1 MGRCTS
7 GLHRSVSQR
16 NTYNRCPWSY
26 KLQRIDKVWQ
36 RPASW
41 LSQGLG
47 VHKAMEEWELSGRE
61 LPFEELVR
69 IYEEEFIRSIDEQAQ
84 DTPNFDYWFGS
95 GPYPGPVD
103 IERRFALGRTQLE
116 SLVGW
121 SLNHPEQTTWF
132 TPDGD
137 PAVELG
143 FDVELGGVKV
153 RGFIDHI
160 VDTPKGLTVRDIKGL
175 AEDTKIPTPTGWATM
190 GELKV
195 GDQVFGSD
203 GKPCNVVLKSG
214 TKNIRCYEVV
224 FDDGSS
230 IVCDEEHIWTTST
243 AQERQKGIGPTPKSI
258 GTIIETQ
265 KYGGQNHHWVP
276 LPEPL
281 DLPEQDLVLDP
292 YLLGVWLGDG
302 QWNRNVITKQD
313 DLFEVLAERGHVLG
327 DRQVD
332 KRNPTVVSRSVKGL
346 HRLLAQGGLLGNKHI
361 PEQYLRASIQQRR
374 DLLAGL
380 MDTDGTWNTARNR
393 AMFTTTDR
401 ALALQVK
408 ELLHSLGERP
418 HFASVRREGFGK
430 VVTAYDV
437 EFRPTKFPQPFKL
450 PRKMKKAEGNKFGI
464 KNTRRLITEIR
475 EIESVPTSCIGVD
488 SPDHTYLC
496 GEEMTPTHN
505 TGSKPG
511 DAFQLAVY
519 SEAMRIVHGVEINRG
534 DYFMGKTGKPSRTVL
549 ITDEDRAA
557 VHEEFKELDA
567 KIRNEEFPPNPSRN
581 TCVMCSVRT
590 SCEWAQ

>member
-1 MGRCTS
+1 MWGCTS

-16 NTYNRCPWSY
+16 NTYIRCPWSY

-121 SLNHPEQTTWF
+121 SLNHPEQTTWV

-160 VDTPKGLTVRDIKGL
+160 VDTPKGLTVRDIK
-175 AEDTKIPTPTGWATM
+175 
-190 GELKV
+190 
-195 GDQVFGSD
+195 
-203 GKPCNVVLKSG
+203 
-214 TKNIRCYEVV
+214 
-224 FDDGSS
+224 
-230 IVCDEEHIWTTST
+230 
-243 AQERQKGIGPTPKSI
+243 
-258 GTIIETQ
+258 
-265 KYGGQNHHWVP
+265 
-276 LPEPL
+276 
-281 DLPEQDLVLDP
+281 
-292 YLLGVWLGDG
+292 
-302 QWNRNVITKQD
+302 
-313 DLFEVLAERGHVLG
+313 
-327 DRQVD
+327 
-332 KRNPTVVSRSVKGL
+332 
-346 HRLLAQGGLLGNKHI
+346 
-361 PEQYLRASIQQRR
+361 
-374 DLLAGL
+374 
-380 MDTDGTWNTARNR
+380 
-393 AMFTTTDR
+393 
-401 ALALQVK
+401 
-408 ELLHSLGERP
+408 
-418 HFASVRREGFGK
+418 
-430 VVTAYDV
+430 
-437 EFRPTKFPQPFKL
+437 
-450 PRKMKKAEGNKFGI
+450 
-464 KNTRRLITEIR
+464 
-475 EIESVPTSCIGVD
+475 
-488 SPDHTYLC
+488 
-496 GEEMTPTHN
+496 
-505 TGSKPG
+505 TGSRPG

-534 DYFMGKTGKPSRTVL
+534 DYFMGKTGKPSRTVI